1 MSDAYVTEK
10 RNNVIDYMKG
20 IAIILMVLRHAGT
33 PGTEIVEIFHM
44 ALFFM
49 VSGWCFRIGIQQI
62 SRWQE
67 NSF

>member
-49 VSGWCFRIGIQQI
+49 VSTLKHTSLYGMSPLTPCT
-62 SRWQE
+62 
-67 NSF
+67 